1 MKKISQILDKL
12 EEIILVVCLSLM
24 TLITFANVVSR
35 KVLHFPW
42 AFAEELTVI
51 LFIFSS
57 LVGAAVAAKRGSL
70 IGLTLLYDICPK
82 NLRKIF
88 FVVLLLAS
96 VFFVGIVTI
105 YGIGMVRSEMVSGIK
120 TPALGAP
127 EWVFGLSIP
136 VGCIILGIRLAEYS
150 ILMLGKKGD
159 EE

>member
-70 IGLTLLYDICPK
+70 IGLTLLYDICHK

-96 VFFVGIVTI
+96 VLA
-105 YGIGMVRSEMVSGIK
+105 GIGAAVLLFFRKKKKKERIPFV
-120 TPALGAP
+120 PF
-127 EWVFGLSIP
+127 VFTAYVL
-136 VGCIILGIRLAEYS
+136 LL
-150 ILMLGKKGD
+150 L
-159 EE
+159 

>member
-70 IGLTLLYDICPK
+70 IGLTLLYDICHK

-88 FVVLLLAS
+88 FVLLLLAS

-150 ILMLGKKGD
+150 ILMLRKKGD